1 MKKILN
7 KIILGIVIIILCN
20 GMNYSQK
27 ADSLND
33 LKQSYLNLR
42 ENVFNPDRTGYPDN
56 IFLKGTITL
65 NKIILPG
72 YHYNNSK
79 LFTGLNDP
87 FLRKYL
93 KDEAIKNDLIRY
105 IQNSAPQKEAEE
117 IRAIRKYLGISRDI
131 FAVILAIIHIIT
143 Y

>member
-1 MKKILN
+1 MENIRDN
-7 KIILGIVIIILCN
+7 IILSIVITLLCN
-20 GMNYSQK
+20 GVIYSQN

-33 LKQSYLNLR
+33 IKKPYLNIR
-42 ENVFNPDRTGYPDN
+42 ENIFNPDRTGYPDN

-65 NKIILPG
+65 NKIALPG
-72 YHYNNSK
+72 YYFNNSNS
-79 LFTGLNDP
+79 FSGLSDP

-93 KDEAIKNDLIRY
+93 KNEAIKNDLIQY
-105 IQNSAPQKEAEE
+105 IQNSAPQREAEE